1 MRAILLLLLWMTA
14 LLSAAPAGAQAPDSA
29 APDSAAP
36 DSAAAPDTTSG
47 FGAGFEVVLT
57 NSGFGLGGF
66 GSRTTGPSTT
76 LLLETHLV
84 AGKDAREAAFLNRF
98 GRQSI
103 PDKANYLL
111 LLPMRLGVQRRL
123 LRAYIEDNFR
133 PYVHLTAGPTLGWQ
147 YPYFDDQNGNLEQ
160 EEGEEPLG
168 QYAALRRGS
177 ARVGFGATLAV
188 GARFGAARAVRSL
201 RIGYAFTYFPE
212 SVQLLEPSVRGA
224 QHYFGTPTITLMIG
238 RVW

>member
-1 MRAILLLLLWMTA
+1 MRARLFLFFWATVLLGV
-14 LLSAAPAGAQAPDSA
+14 APAGAQAPDSTA
-29 APDSAAP
+29 APDTTAP
-36 DSAAAPDTTSG
+36 DTAAPDTTSG

-66 GSRTTGPSTT
+66 GSRTAGPGTT
-76 LLLETHLV
+76 LILETHLA

-103 PDKANYLL
+103 PNKANYLL
-111 LLPMRLGVQRRL
+111 LLPVRLGMQRRL

-133 PYVHLTAGPTLGWQ
+133 PYVHLTAGPTLSWQ

-160 EEGEEPLG
+160 EEGEELLG
-168 QYAALRRGS
+168 QYAALGRGK

-188 GARFGAARAVRSL
+188 GARFGSERAVRSL
-201 RIGYAFTYFPE
+201 RVGYAFTYFPE
-212 SVQLLEPSVRGA
+212 AVQLLEPSVRGA
-224 QHYFGTPTITLMIG
+224 QRYFGTPTITLMIG